1 MPAPSP
7 ARTATH
13 LSSILFLLSALAAC
27 GGDAH
32 RPAGEWT
39 GTVDTLANGT
49 VVVRNSA
56 DGVWDEASA
65 WTVEEELRL
74 GTAEGDGPELFGSVY
89 DVAVDPAGRIY
100 VLDQQA
106 QEIRVFGADGTH
118 LRTIGR
124 KGGGPGEF
132 AHAIGMRWDAE
143 GRLWVV
149 DTQNA
154 RYSAFDT
161 AGVYQMAVRRES
173 HFTRVPWIGG
183 FDGEGRIWDSAMRT
197 DAKPDERSE
206 ILVAFRADPE
216 APAPL
221 DTLWLPTRQGER
233 FMLLN
238 EHGLPRMSAA
248 VPFTTGIVWHFDPA
262 RQHLWS
268 ADTDRYRI
276 ALQTVRGDTLRV
288 IERAHEPLSVTAE
301 DRRKAIEDLAWFTE
315 QGGKIDASRIPSTK
329 PALGGFFTDDQGYL
343 WVWPSAASEDAGRVL
358 DVFDPNGRYLGR
370 VRLPFPIG
378 YFRPLIVGDR
388 IYAIT
393 HDELEV
399 PYVVRARIVG
409 RGAAVE

>member
-1 MPAPSP
+1 MRIPA
-7 ARTATH
+7 
-13 LSSILFLLSALAAC
+13 LILLSLNLAAC
-27 GGDAH
+27 GSDA
-32 RPAGEWT
+32 RPTAGEWT
-39 GTVDTLANGT
+39 GTVDTLASGT
-49 VVVRNSA
+49 VVVRNPA
-56 DGVWDEASA
+56 QGVWDEASA

-74 GTAEGDGPELFGSVY
+74 GTADGDGPELFGSIY

-106 QEIRVFGADGTH
+106 QEVRVFDAEGAY

-132 AHAIGMRWDAE
+132 EHAVGMRWDSE

-149 DTQNA
+149 DTRNA

-161 AGVYQMAVRRES
+161 AGVYQTAVRRES
-173 HFTRVPWIGG
+173 GFTRVPWIGG
-183 FDGEGRIWDSAMRT
+183 FDGEGRLWDSAMRF
-197 DAKPDERSE
+197 DAKPGEHSE
-206 ILVAFRADPE
+206 ILVAFRADPD

-233 FMLLN
+233 FMLLYEN
-238 EHGLPRMSAA
+238 GLPRMSAT
-248 VPFTTGIVWHFDPA
+248 VPFTTDIAWHFDPA
-262 RQHLWS
+262 RQRLWS

-276 ALQTVRGDTLRV
+276 ALQDVRGDTLRI
-288 IERAHEPLSVTAE
+288 IERAHQPLPVTAE
-301 DRRKAIEDLAWFTE
+301 DRRKAIEGLAWFTE
-315 QGGKIDASRIPSTK
+315 QGGKVDASRIPSVK
-329 PALGGFFTDDQGYL
+329 PALGSFFTDDQGYL
-343 WVWPSAASEDAGRVL
+343 WVWPTTTSEDAGPVL
-358 DVFDPNGRYLGR
+358 DVFDPEGRYLGR
-370 VRLPFPIG
+370 VRLPFPVG

-393 HDELEV
+393 QDELEV